1 MTEKSVFRIH
11 KLVKYIVLTT
21 SQSESEL
28 EERKLEKVHSPQ
40 GRKLLEGKLMEA
52 FGDELKSL
60 SLDFQ
65 EVLIDDLVTAFQN
78 RMSVFV
84 KIQSKQNR

>member
-1 MTEKSVFRIH
+1 M
-11 KLVKYIVLTT
+11 
-21 SQSESEL
+21 
-28 EERKLEKVHSPQ
+28 EKVHSPQ
-40 GRKLLEGKLMEA
+40 GRQLLEGKLMEA
-52 FGDELKSL
+52 FGDELKAL
-60 SLDFQ
+60 SLEFQ